1 MIMTTK
7 QKELYDVIE
16 SLPEEL
22 STKVIDYIEYL
33 KFSYMTK
40 APEDLIIKDDKDLLK
55 KLKKGMED
63 TANGKVCS
71 VEEAYEEVKELAFS
85 RDLMSINYIIRSFGV
100 GFNRAGK
107 LFSML
112 VKEGIVED
120 NGSNTKASK
129 VLVHSQEE
137 LNDKMSGEI

>member
-1 MIMTTK
+1 MTTK

-63 TANGKVCS
+63 SANGMVCS
-71 VEEAYEEVKELAFS
+71 VVESYEEV
-85 RDLMSINYIIRSFGV
+85 
-100 GFNRAGK
+100 
-107 LFSML
+107 
-112 VKEGIVED
+112 
-120 NGSNTKASK
+120 
-129 VLVHSQEE
+129 
-137 LNDKMSGEI
+137 

>member
-71 VEEAYEEVKELAFS
+71 VKEAYEEVKEILA
-85 RDLMSINYIIRSFGV
+85 D
-100 GFNRAGK
+100 
-107 LFSML
+107 
-112 VKEGIVED
+112 
-120 NGSNTKASK
+120 
-129 VLVHSQEE
+129 
-137 LNDKMSGEI
+137 